1 MYGAI
6 LGDIVGS
13 PYEFDCNNY
22 KAKDFPLFSRRSD
35 FTDDTVMTLAVAKAL
50 LSSRGQDD
58 TAIKRHWCG
67 RCSDWAAAIPTG
79 VTVRGLAVGYM
90 RMLHSPTIAMA
101 MEALCEFLL
110 RRGWRRIWRRRCI
123 WRSSPPR

>member
-22 KAKDFPLFSRRSD
+22 KAKNFPLFKTMPPS
-35 FTDDTVMTLAVAKAL
+35 
-50 LSSRGQDD
+50 
-58 TAIKRHWCG
+58 KRHWCE
-67 RCSDWAAAIPTG
+67 RCSDWAASIPTG
-79 VTVRGLAVGYM
+79 VMVRGLAVGCM
-90 RMLHSPTIAMA
+90 RMLHSPTTATETA
-101 MEALCEFLL
+101 APCGFLL